1 MKFRLALTSSLLA
14 LAAPLALAQSSTWT
28 IDPSHSEVGFTV
40 KHLSISNVRGR
51 FGKVNGVIH
60 YNEASISKST
70 VTATIDVAAVDT
82 GESSRDAHLKTPDFF
97 DTAQFPTATFTST
110 AVYKNNGLLKIAG
123 NLTVHGVTK
132 PVVLDVEGPSAP
144 IEGAD
149 HKLRTA
155 FSATT
160 TLDRT
165 AFAIGGKFPAAA
177 VGNEVK
183 LTIDLEAVKQ

>member
-1 MKFRLALTSSLLA
+1 MKFRFLLTSSLLA

-60 YNEASISKST
+60 YNEANLAQST
-70 VTATIDVAAVDT
+70 VTATIDVTAVDT
-82 GESSRDAHLKTPDFF
+82 GESSRDADLRSPVFF

-110 AVYKNNGLLKIAG
+110 AVYKSSGRLKIAG
-123 NLTVHGVTK
+123 NLTVHGITK

-144 IEGAD
+144 IED
-149 HKLRTA
+149 PSHKLRTA

-165 AFAIGGKFPAAA
+165 AFALGGKYPASFI
-177 VGNEVK
+177 GNDVK
-183 LTIDLEAVKQ
+183 LTIDLEALKQ